1 MKSCSKTEQWVHRK
15 HHQSTSLNMLGSWD
29 LLFCHMLVLYVLDQV
44 TWGGGA
50 GPRKEAGVIRG
61 TWGSGSGYFKTG
73 LDVLQYLNSHHKTRW
88 HTCQTQPRFHKR
100 EAIAQRVAL
109 MLWIKEAPFL
119 FSTAAEVPVF
129 CKFSS
134 KPHKGPWKP
143 SKAMPAAAN
152 THKTLC
158 N

>member
-1 MKSCSKTEQWVHRK
+1 MFKDGTVGTQKAPPV
-15 HHQSTSLNMLGSWD
+15 HQSERAGVLGPP
-29 LLFCHMLVLYVLDQV
+29 VLSHVSPLCFGSSYM
-44 TWGGGA
+44 GGA
-50 GPRKEAGVIRG
+50 GPRKGAGVIRG